1 MSPIHLAWVP
11 FGLAI
16 GLFVVSTVAV
26 LVVQLIRYPF
36 LGRFSF
42 LYEKDEDSG
51 KRLNLRVVLFG
62 WGSLLLGFGFS
73 GWSLFRFTVLLDDLF
88 LNLNNISTVAKFLSV
103 IIPFLYVLI
112 PYQLMRFS
120 TAMVFLAVPQ
130 DYPKLQQQSD
140 VSLRWGF
147 SARQSDG
154 REITAGFWHAIDTA
168 LTLIILFFTPSAFKW
183 VISSVAPEQQPWMML
198 LIGGIILL
206 GSFALSLRS
215 DQEAWESAHIG
226 DLLLLLGKIAVML
239 ILFVLVTTLAE
250 VDLIEVAMFTVFAFW
265 IGLGAF
271 LGNR

>member
-1 MSPIHLAWVP
+1 MTPIHLAWVP

-26 LVVQLIRYPF
+26 LVVQLVRYPL
-36 LGRFSF
+36 LGRFSA
-42 LYEKDEDSG
+42 LYDRDAEIG
-51 KRLNLRVVLFG
+51 KYLNLRVVLFG

-73 GWSLFRFTVLLDDLF
+73 GWSLFRFTLLLDDLF
-88 LNLNNISTVAKFLSV
+88 VDLEHISDAAKFLSV

-130 DYPKLQQQSD
+130 DYPKWQQQSD
-140 VSLRWGF
+140 VPLRWGF
-147 SARQSDG
+147 SARQSADPV
-154 REITAGFWHAIDTA
+154 TAAFWHAIDTA
-168 LTLIILFFTPSAFKW
+168 MTLIILFFTPSAFKW
-183 VISSVAPEQQPWMML
+183 VISNVSADQQPWMML

-206 GSFALSLRS
+206 GSFVLSLRS
-215 DQEAWESAHIG
+215 DKEAWESGHIV
-226 DLLLLLGKIAVML
+226 DALLLLGKIAVML

-250 VDLIEVAMFTVFAFW
+250 VDLIEVALFTVFAVW
-265 IGLGAF
+265 IGMGSF